1 MPIPWTPA
9 IREFVLAFADDE
21 HLMGQQHTE
30 WIGVAPFLEE
40 DLAFCSIGQDELGHA
55 ASLSAI
61 VIGEG
66 DPTGAS
72 GPSVDNR
79 AIDSVAFDRNPGRWR
94 SCNLVEMP
102 TQDWAHALV
111 RHWLYDSAE
120 QLRWELISE
129 SKLASL
135 AEAAVR
141 AEREEWFHRRHA
153 DGLLDILMP
162 DPTAGDVLR
171 SALADLMPVAV
182 GMFDPVIGEAA
193 AIEAGVTAAPFDSRL
208 PLWIDLVRD
217 RFDIDPVLD
226 DRAASIQQ
234 HRTVRSEHFEN
245 LLSRMCEV
253 LDLDPAAIW

>member
-1 MPIPWTPA
+1 
-9 IREFVLAFADDE
+9 
-21 HLMGQQHTE
+21 
-30 WIGVAPFLEE
+30 
-40 DLAFCSIGQDELGHA
+40 
-55 ASLSAI
+55 
-61 VIGEG
+61 
-66 DPTGAS
+66 
-72 GPSVDNR
+72 
-79 AIDSVAFDRNPGRWR
+79 
-94 SCNLVEMP
+94 
-102 TQDWAHALV
+102 
-111 RHWLYDSAE
+111 
-120 QLRWELISE
+120 
-129 SKLASL
+129 
-135 AEAAVR
+135 
-141 AEREEWFHRRHA
+141 
-153 DGLLDILMP
+153 MP